1 VPTWAAVDVRPADIV
16 IRLADCRPEEPRER
30 SGMKQYGTYEV
41 LAVRGDLLRLGGV
54 GGWWPA
60 RYFDVMLAEPCA

>member
-1 VPTWAAVDVRPADIV
+1 VDIRPDDIV
-16 IRLADCRPEEPRER
+16 IRLADCPPEKPRER

-60 RYFDVMLAEPCA
+60 RCFDVMLAEPCA